1 MGLKI
6 EYKEGYVLVTPNE
19 EIEVYNI
26 AEIKESIFEIVER
39 GNNKMVMNLENVE
52 YIDSSGLGALVTLLK
67 KLRSGNGK
75 LLLVNPKSS
84 VKQILGL
91 TNLDKVFIIENSM
104 ESAIDALGR

>member
-19 EIEVYNI
+19 EIEVY
-26 AEIKESIFEIVER
+26 IVEC

-75 LLLVNPKSS
+75 LVLVNTKSS

>member
-75 LLLVNPKSS
+75 LVLVNPKSS

-91 TNLDKVFIIENSM
+91 TNLDKVFIIKNSM